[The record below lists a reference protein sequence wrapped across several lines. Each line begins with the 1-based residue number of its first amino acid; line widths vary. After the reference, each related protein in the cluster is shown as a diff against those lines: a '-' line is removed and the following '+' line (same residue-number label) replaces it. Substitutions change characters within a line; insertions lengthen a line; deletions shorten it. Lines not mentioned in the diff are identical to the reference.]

1 MNGNWSKTGLNLALG
16 YLVVCGILITIFG
29 FFGETF
35 IVLILGAPWSIP
47 LSLLTQYYAPLE
59 GTGYYNTV
67 VYITYSAATLLNA
80 VMLYWIGKLFSK
92 L

>member
-16 YLVVCGILITIFG
+16 YLVVCGILITVFG

-47 LSLLTQYYAPLE
+47 LSLLAQHYASLE

-67 VYITYSAATLLNA
+67 VYIAYSAATLLNA
-80 VMLYWIGKLFSK
+80 VFLYWMGKLFSK